1 MPALTPFQQ
10 AALNYKNHISLTAN
24 AGSGKTFVLANRY
37 VEIAVNEN
45 IPLSKIVAITFTEKA
60 AGELNKKIADEI
72 ENRINE
78 ESDSSK
84 LKTLHRLR
92 RQLTSANISTIH
104 SFCINLLKEFS
115 PEAGID
121 ANFVPLNQQ
130 DADELFDLTI
140 EEFIAHNLSNKELSD
155 SIKDVIRLLG
165 GKNNFVK
172 ELKSLTRSRKIL
184 SKLQENLYSKTDDEI
199 LKYYSTKTD
208 EFLSLIFAEEI
219 APLLNLIKKL
229 NDVVIENDNENQIA
243 IEIHHLCS
251 SVSQNH
257 SVLQKLK
264 TFSSILNELLTK
276 QGTVKKRGYIK
287 PKFEIDT
294 NLINNIE
301 SRINDLKALTS
312 FAYDETAIKELI
324 KYSKQIFQIT
334 NQLMLDYD
342 ERKRKNGYLDFEDI
356 LIETKELTSKE
367 NFDELLK
374 DKYEF
379 IMIDEYQDTNEIQYE
394 IFMPILN
401 NLKKG
406 NLFVV
411 GDEKQ
416 SIYMFREAELEV
428 FHKTKSDI
436 TKINTRG
443 DLLLPHSFRV
453 APQIAHFTNELFS
466 NLFKNANPLYNEVEY
481 NNLICARAKEEKG
494 IIEFLINT
502 EKEQDESLFVADKII
517 NLITEQDNLEWK
529 DFAVLCRKRNA
540 FLELEKTFGEYGIP
554 YVIAGGKGFYQR
566 QTIYDVYNYISFL
579 LNPSDDASLIG
590 LLRSPF
596 YSIGDDVIYKISLE
610 DGGSYFQK
618 LKLFSNNNTVY
629 QNTVSL
635 LEKHLSLAS
644 SIRLPA
650 LLREIFNSCDYWAVT
665 AAKQNFEQ
673 EISNLFKLLG
683 VARKFSLQSF
693 KTLYDF
699 KLFLGEAISLFEDE
713 GQAQLA
719 DAGNAVKIM
728 TLHQAKGL
736 EFKNVFLYKCNEKV
750 KDDSVRAKSLAV
762 DKTWGLLTKVPVNK
776 NYFADY
782 VSPAVV
788 DIYNFVEN
796 RKQVAEAKRLF
807 YVGVTRAIDN
817 LFITGTI
824 IESKIEKNSFID
836 FASKGL
842 NLDFQNEELT
852 INSSLQFMADS
863 SHDFKITDHP
873 FETRIKINKQLQGI
887 ENNNI
892 EKPKVTPFAEIKIDK
907 ITDHEKNEIVSATKI
922 AIFKQ
927 CPTKYYLTYE
937 LGYTELFKLTKTFIN
952 EYDFKYKEDDDLS
965 IYADIRGQIIHKILE
980 EETDARQLEKKVKGE
995 IEKFTNRIAENKD
1008 EFTSAIIND
1017 VKAYLQSE
1025 TYERISRYKVF
1036 QNEFEVYSKEGDYYV
1051 YGIIDKLIYD
1061 NNNLIIIDYK
1071 TDKIKEPDIAE
1082 KAEHYIPQLKFY
1094 VYVLSRK
1101 FRDVGKIEVELIFI
1115 KHPDKSV
1122 KFTFDKKEIRI
1133 FGEEIKEIVGLIRK
1147 GSFEKNLNHCS
1158 QCHFT
1163 LNKKCVLQS

>member
-1 MPALTPFQQ
+1 MVKLTPFQQ
-10 AALNYKNHISLTAN
+10 AALNYNNHISLTAN

-37 VEIAVNEN
+37 VEIAINEN

-78 ESDSSK
+78 ESDSDR
-84 LKTLHRLR
+84 LKILHRLR

-121 ANFVPLNQQ
+121 ANFIPLNQQ

-140 EEFIAHNLSNKELSD
+140 EDFIIHNLSNNELSKPV
-155 SIKDVIRLLG
+155 KDVIRLLG
-165 GKNNFVK
+165 GKNNFVN
-172 ELKSLTRSRKIL
+172 ELRSLTRSRKII
-184 SKLQENLYSKTDDEI
+184 SKLQENLYSKSDDEI
-199 LKYYSTKTD
+199 LRYFSEKTD
-208 EFLSLIFAEEI
+208 EFLNQIFTKEI
-219 APLLNLIKKL
+219 VPLLKLIKQL
-229 NDVVIENDNENQIA
+229 NDLVIKNDNENQIA
-243 IEIHHLCS
+243 IEIQHLS
-251 SVSQNH
+251 GIISQNI

-287 PKFEIDT
+287 PKFEIDR

-301 SRINDLKALTS
+301 SRVNDLKALNS
-312 FAYDETAIKELI
+312 FTYDEAAIKTLI
-324 KYSKQIFQIT
+324 RYSKLIFQIT
-334 NQLMLDYD
+334 NQLMHDYD

-356 LIETKELTSKE
+356 LIETKELTSKA
-367 NFDELLK
+367 NFNELLK
-374 DKYEF
+374 DKYEY

-436 TKINTRG
+436 TKINTSG

-466 NLFKNANPLYNEVEY
+466 NLFENANPLYNEVEY
-481 NNLICARAKEEKG
+481 NNLICARTKEEKG

-502 EKEQDESLFVADKII
+502 EKEQDESLFIADKIV
-517 NLITEQDNLEWK
+517 NLINEQENLEWN
-529 DFAVLCRKRNA
+529 DFAILCRKRNA

-579 LNPSDDASLIG
+579 LNPEDDASLVG

-596 YSIGDDVIYKISLE
+596 YSFGDDIIYKISLE
-610 DGGSYFQK
+610 DGVSYFEK
-618 LKLFSNNNTVY
+618 FKSFSNKNSIFQDTI
-629 QNTVSL
+629 TL
-635 LEKHLSLAS
+635 LDKHLNLAS

-650 LLREIFNSCDYWAVT
+650 LLREIFNSCDYWAVN

-699 KLFLGEAISLFEDE
+699 KLFLGESISLFEDE

-736 EFKNVFLYKCNEKV
+736 EFKNVFLFKCNEKV

-762 DKTWGLLTKVPVNK
+762 DKSWGLLTKIPLNN
-776 NYFADY
+776 NYFSDY

-817 LFITGTI
+817 LFITGTVI
-824 IESKIEKNSFID
+824 DDKFEKNSFLD

-842 NLDFQNEELT
+842 NLDLQNEEFT
-852 INSSLQFMADS
+852 IKSSLQFMADS
-863 SHDFKITDHP
+863 SNDFKITDHP
-873 FETRIKINKQLQGI
+873 FETKVKINTQLHGI
-887 ENNNI
+887 EHKRI
-892 EKPKVTPFAEIKIDK
+892 EKPKVNPYAEIKIDK

-952 EYDFKYKEDDDLS
+952 EYDFKYKEDDELS

-980 EETDARQLEKKVKGE
+980 EETDARQLEKKVKE
-995 IEKFTNRIAENKD
+995 EVEKFTNRIAENKD
-1008 EFTSAIIND
+1008 ELTLAIIND
-1017 VKAYLQSE
+1017 VKTYLQSE
-1025 TYERISRYKVF
+1025 TYRQINRYKTF
-1036 QNEFEVYSKEGDYYV
+1036 QNEYEVYSKEGDYYV
-1051 YGIIDKLIYD
+1051 YGIIDKLIFD
-1061 NNNLIIIDYK
+1061 GNRLLIIDYK
-1071 TDKIKEPDIAE
+1071 TDRVKESDIKR

-1094 VYVLSRK
+1094 AYVLSRK
-1101 FRDVGKIEVELIFI
+1101 FRDIGKIEVELIFI

-1122 KFTFDKKEIRI
+1122 NFTFDNNEIQI
-1133 FGEEIKEIVGLIRK
+1133 FGKEIKEIVGLIRK
-1147 GSFEKNLNHCS
+1147 GSFVKNLNHCS
-1158 QCHFT
+1158 QCHFA
-1163 LNKKCVLQS
+1163 LNQMCVLQS

>member
-1 MPALTPFQQ
+1 MPTLTPFQQ

-37 VEIAVNEN
+37 VEIAINEN

-72 ENRINE
+72 GNRINE
-78 ESDSSK
+78 ESDSNK
-84 LKTLHRLR
+84 LKILHRLR

-140 EEFIAHNLSNKELSD
+140 EEFIAHNLSNNELSKP
-155 SIKDVIRLLG
+155 IKDTIRLLG
-165 GKNNFVK
+165 GKNNFVT
-172 ELKSLTRSRKIL
+172 ELKAMTRRRKIL
-184 SKLQENLYSKTDDEI
+184 SKLQENLYSKSDDEI
-199 LKYYSTKTD
+199 LKYYSTKTN
-208 EFLSLIFAEEI
+208 EFLSLIFTEEI
-219 APLLNLIKKL
+219 APLLKLIKQL
-229 NDVVIENDNENQIA
+229 NDLVIENDNENQIA
-243 IEIHHLCS
+243 IEIQHLS
-251 SVSQNH
+251 STISQSV
-257 SVLQKLK
+257 SVLQNLK

-287 PKFEIDT
+287 PKFEIDP

-301 SRINDLKALTS
+301 SRINDLKAIIS
-312 FAYDETAIKELI
+312 FNYDEEEIKELI
-324 KYSKQIFQIT
+324 RFSKQIFQIT
-334 NQLMLDYD
+334 NQLLLAYD

-356 LIETKELTSKE
+356 LIETKELTAKE
-367 NFDELLK
+367 NFNELLK
-374 DKYEF
+374 DKYEY

-428 FHKTKSDI
+428 FHKTKTDI
-436 TKINTRG
+436 TKINTSG

-502 EKEQDESLFVADKII
+502 EKEQDESLFIADKIV
-517 NLITEQDNLEWK
+517 NLIKEQENLEWN

-566 QTIYDVYNYISFL
+566 QTIYDVFNYISFL
-579 LNPSDDASLIG
+579 LNPNDDASLVG

-596 YSIGDDVIYKISLE
+596 YSIADDIIYKISLE
-610 DGGSYFQK
+610 DEGSYFEK
-618 LKLFSNNNTVY
+618 LKLFTNNNTIY

-736 EFKNVFLYKCNEKV
+736 EFKNVFLFKCNEKV

-788 DIYNFVEN
+788 DIYNFIEN

-817 LFITGTI
+817 LYITGTV
-824 IESKIEKNSFID
+824 IENKIEKNSFIN

-852 INSSLQFMADS
+852 INSSLKFMADS
-863 SHDFKITDHP
+863 SHDFKITDHQ
-873 FETRIKINKQLQGI
+873 FETKIKINTQLQGL
-887 ENNNI
+887 ENSSF
-892 EKPKVTPFAEIKIDK
+892 EKQKVNFFDEIKIEK
-907 ITDHEKNEIVSATKI
+907 LTDHEKNEIVSATKI

-980 EETDARQLEKKVKGE
+980 EETDARQFEKKVKE
-995 IEKFTNRIAENKD
+995 EVDKFTNRIAENKD
-1008 EFTSAIIND
+1008 ELTLAIIND
-1017 VKAYLQSE
+1017 VKTYMRSE
-1025 TYERISRYKVF
+1025 TYKRISRYKAF
-1036 QNEFEVYSKEGDYYV
+1036 QNEYEVYSKEDDYYV
-1051 YGIIDKLIYD
+1051 YGIIDKLIFDD
-1061 NNNLIIIDYK
+1061 NRLFIIDYK
-1071 TDKIKEPDIAE
+1071 TDRVKESDIKR
-1082 KAEHYIPQLKFY
+1082 KAEHYVPQLKFY
-1094 VYVLSRK
+1094 AYVLSRK

-1122 KFTFDKKEIRI
+1122 KFAFDKNEILS
-1133 FGEEIKEIVGLIRK
+1133 FGEEIKEIVELIRK